1 VISVDLSVREVGE
14 GHNDIAGF
22 ILEEGDIAK
31 YMEYAERFFSERDRC
46 SCDAPIF
53 PHQICI
59 VTQRYLIYPCP
70 AHDAFVW
77 YSLSDW
83 VASPFDGDAPDENE
97 EDAK

>member
-1 VISVDLSVREVGE
+1 MISVDLSVREVGE

-22 ILEEGDIAK
+22 TLEEGDTAK

-59 VTQRYLIYPCP
+59 ITQRYLIYPCP

-83 VASPFDGDAPDENE
+83 VTESIMDTATNDEE
-97 EDAK
+97 EAK